1 MALLTSFL
9 ALQPQIGRSCTR
21 CIYLGPSDTVLVA
34 RSMDWVEDPGTEIYS
49 FPRGMSRNGVS
60 GPNTLSWT
68 SKYGSLTCS
77 FYGEATVDGINEKG
91 LVANTLYLVE
101 KAFTAG
107 NRVVNEGARGS
118 RRVLR
123 WPACVARAS
132 PFLRNT
138 SPSWRNTFAASAKAR
153 GLGGG
158 FLAAM
163 GDRPPPDRVQVGKPA
178 PTEERR
184 KPDGTVAA
192 GFLPAMHEA

>member
-1 MALLTSFL
+1 MHRRSILTVALLTSFL

-77 FYGEATVDGINEKG
+77 FYGEAMVDGINEKG

-101 KAFTAG
+101 KD
-107 NRVVNEGARGS
+107 S
-118 RRVLR
+118 
-123 WPACVARAS
+123 PANV
-132 PFLRNT
+132 
-138 SPSWRNTFAASAKAR
+138 TFA
-153 GLGGG
+153 
-158 FLAAM
+158 
-163 GDRPPPDRVQVGKPA
+163 
-178 PTEERR
+178 
-184 KPDGTVAA
+184 TV
-192 GFLPAMHEA
+192 FRLTDCP